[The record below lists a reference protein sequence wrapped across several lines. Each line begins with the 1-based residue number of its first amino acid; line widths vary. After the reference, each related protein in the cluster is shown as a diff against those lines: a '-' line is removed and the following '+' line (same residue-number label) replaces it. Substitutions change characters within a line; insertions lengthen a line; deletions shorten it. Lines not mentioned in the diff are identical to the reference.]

1 MSIKCVAVYLGSKP
15 GSSPIF
21 TESAT
26 LLGKK
31 LALNGITVV
40 YGGTTVGTMK
50 ALADGVLE
58 GNGKLIGVF
67 PRKFMYKGIL
77 NPLLGE
83 TYITEDLKDR
93 KAKMEELSD
102 ACIIMPGSYGTM
114 DELFEY
120 AVNNQLDSLH
130 RPIFLLN
137 LNGFYDH
144 LLSQL
149 DVMVEHGFLTHELR
163 KMVINCPDVEA
174 IITYITK

>member
-26 LLGKK
+26 LLGKE
-31 LALNGITVV
+31 LALNGIAVV

-58 GNGKLIGVF
+58 GKGKLIGVF
-67 PRKFMYKGIL
+67 PRKFLYKGIL
-77 NPLLGE
+77 NEELSE

-102 ACIIMPGSYGTM
+102 ACIILPGSYGTM

-120 AVNNQLDSLH
+120 AVNNQLDGLQ

-149 DVMVEHGFLTHELR
+149 DVMVEHGFLTPELR
-163 KMVINCPDVEA
+163 KMVVNCPNVES
-174 IITYITK
+174 IIKHII

>member
-1 MSIKCVAVYLGSKP
+1 
-15 GSSPIF
+15 
-21 TESAT
+21 
-26 LLGKK
+26 
-31 LALNGITVV
+31 
-40 YGGTTVGTMK
+40 
-50 ALADGVLE
+50 
-58 GNGKLIGVF
+58 
-67 PRKFMYKGIL
+67 
-77 NPLLGE
+77 
-83 TYITEDLKDR
+83 
-93 KAKMEELSD
+93 MEELSD
-102 ACIIMPGSYGTM
+102 ACVIMPGSYGTM

>member
-1 MSIKCVAVYLGSKP
+1 MPIKCVAVYLGSKP

-26 LLGKK
+26 QLGKE
-31 LALNGITVV
+31 LALNGISVV

-67 PRKFMYKGIL
+67 PRKFMYKCIL
-77 NPLLGE
+77 NPNLGE
-83 TYITEDLKDR
+83 TFITEDLKDR

-102 ACIIMPGSYGTM
+102 ACVIMPGSYGTM

-120 AVNNQLDSLH
+120 AVNNQLDGLQ
-130 RPIFLLN
+130 RPVFLLN

-149 DVMVEHGFLTHELR
+149 DVMVEHGFLTPELR
-163 KMVINCPDVEA
+163 KMVVNCPNVEA
-174 IITYITK
+174 VIKHII